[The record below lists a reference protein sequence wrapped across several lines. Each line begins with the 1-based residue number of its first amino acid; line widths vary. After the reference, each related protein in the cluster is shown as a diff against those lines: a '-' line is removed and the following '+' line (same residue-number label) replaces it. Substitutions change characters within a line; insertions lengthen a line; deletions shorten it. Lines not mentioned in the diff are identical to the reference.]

1 MVLKIQNYFLKILE
15 IFKIN
20 KKSKKYKKVSSFR
33 DDVTLMFNN
42 CRLYNGPDSE
52 YTETADI
59 LEILFAET
67 MERII
72 PEELEQRRKAS
83 MELVKSD
90 SEDEKESKPKP
101 KQKQVKKKAG
111 PKSKTTVPVKVAKK
125 AEKTEKTTKKQVKGK
140 L

>member
-1 MVLKIQNYFLKILE
+1 M
-15 IFKIN
+15 
-20 KKSKKYKKVSSFR
+20 SAFR

-72 PEELEQRRKAS
+72 PEGDVPQQRRKSAS
-83 MELVKSD
+83 FEQAKQWTGWFWEQFEL
-90 SEDEKESKPKP
+90 
-101 KQKQVKKKAG
+101 
-111 PKSKTTVPVKVAKK
+111 
-125 AEKTEKTTKKQVKGK
+125 
-140 L
+140 